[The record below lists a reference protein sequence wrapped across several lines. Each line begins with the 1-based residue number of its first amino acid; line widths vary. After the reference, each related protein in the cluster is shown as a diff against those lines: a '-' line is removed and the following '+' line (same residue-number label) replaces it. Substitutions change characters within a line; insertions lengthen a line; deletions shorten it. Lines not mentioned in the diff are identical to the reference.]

1 MSKFTTSTSISGQ
14 IVSVRANKKAKTFT
28 IKTNGSTYRT
38 YPFNK
43 VEFEEADYN
52 TANDWLNFLH
62 TYNVQII
69 K

>member
-1 MSKFTTSTSISGQ
+1 MSTFTTSTSISGQ
-14 IVSVRANKKAKTFT
+14 KVSVRANNKAKTYT

-43 VEFEEADYN
+43 VDFEDADYN
-52 TANDWLNFLH
+52 TAIDWINFLN
-62 TYNVQII
+62 TYSTQQI

>member
-1 MSKFTTSTSISGQ
+1 MSTFAKLTSISGQ
-14 IVSVRANKKAKTFT
+14 EVSVRANNKARTYT

-43 VEFEEADYN
+43 VDFEEADYN
-52 TANDWLNFLH
+52 TANDWINFLN
-62 TYNVQII
+62 TYSTQRI